1 MPRSVV
7 VDLGHF
13 LVQPAH
19 RGVLVVGLTSS
30 QRLLPSSDSSN
41 PSTKVCWGWSRENSR
56 SSLVARIGPRVVW
69 RREPKRTAVR
79 AHRLRPHEAPLFMR
93 VPLAESSPAALSRVQ
108 HPLIVEGVPAFC
120 QQRKFGT
127 MIQVQQ
133 SGLTMWLAI
142 SVGLM
147 GCYESFSPDRP
158 PHAGCTDFRVVS
170 GPPHECGERVVGTGC
185 RPCSEAANRA
195 LEECPDHNLECVR
208 ALAIDDADVEA
219 CSVCIASNTVACIN
233 RRADCDEVW
242 AQAACCME
250 ASCAGSH
257 IYEAPTTANLSC
269 WDFECAS
276 QIASWNEC
284 FDDEL
289 REACV
294 EVAAAQC
301 TR

>member
-1 MPRSVV
+1 MFSA
-7 VDLGHF
+7 
-13 LVQPAH
+13 QPPK
-19 RGVLVVGLTSS
+19 LSTLT
-30 QRLLPSSDSSN
+30 LLAM
-41 PSTKVCWGWSRENSR
+41 
-56 SSLVARIGPRVVW
+56 L
-69 RREPKRTAVR
+69 
-79 AHRLRPHEAPLFMR
+79 
-93 VPLAESSPAALSRVQ
+93 AALAACGARDA
-108 HPLIVEGVPAFC
+108 LEGQPDND
-120 QQRKFGT
+120 GGG
-127 MIQVQQ
+127 
-133 SGLTMWLAI
+133 SGP
-142 SVGLM
+142 VG
-147 GCYESFSPDRP
+147 GGPGP
-158 PHAGCTDFRVVS
+158 GGGPGCTDFRVGQ

-208 ALAIDDADVEA
+208 ALAIDDADMEA
-219 CSVCIASNTVACIN
+219 CSVCNASNTVACIN

-257 IYEAPTTANLSC
+257 IYEAPTTANLYC